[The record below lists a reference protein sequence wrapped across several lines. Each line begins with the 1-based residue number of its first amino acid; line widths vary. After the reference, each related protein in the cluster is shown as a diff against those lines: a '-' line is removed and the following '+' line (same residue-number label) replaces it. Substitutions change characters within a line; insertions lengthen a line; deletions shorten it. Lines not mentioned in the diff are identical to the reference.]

1 MKIRYLIL
9 LLIVLLAGFSRFYK
23 ITTLPPSL
31 YSDEVDIGYQAQTFN
46 QNHTDYFGNRFPV
59 DFHSFADWQPS
70 LGIYL
75 TSFLQ
80 KITGNYELS
89 VRLPSAMF
97 GVSSV
102 IMLYLITG
110 SLLPSFLLSIS
121 PWAIHYSRT
130 GFAVS
135 GMIFFILTGI
145 YFWQRYIKDKKLTS
159 LLFSTLFFCL
169 SPYFYSTAKLFLP
182 IIFIVIFIV
191 WFDEIKRINLSK
203 IILAGIF
210 CSLLLT
216 PMLIDTIQGKA
227 GFRFSYIGI
236 FTEPHRE
243 QVTDNLRYQDA
254 RTDHPDEIGISTSLT
269 SKMFHNKYELIG
281 ERFIKNYISAFSTNF
296 LFISGDDNQ
305 RHGFGGHGLLY
316 LLDGILIVIGIFYK
330 RSKLSNFFLLLLFL
344 SPIPSSLTRD
354 SLGPHATRLILML
367 PSLIYFSAQG
377 ILSITKKFP
386 RLLVITITVYI
397 LSFITFTHYYYYH
410 YSQDS
415 AIVWHTGMKEAVLA
429 AKETDG
435 RFVFFSDSYEPFLP
449 FFLFYNQYQLPTNNS
464 IENHLT
470 TVSNSSFSGKSL
482 DNTYFF
488 GRFNWSN
495 QKSLPSP
502 SIIVLPKSEYDSQK
516 LNLTISKKIGK
527 KYINQTE
534 FYILQIQ

>member
-1 MKIRYLIL
+1 MKIRYLVL
-9 LLIVLLAGFSRFYK
+9 LLIVLLAGFARLYK

-31 YSDEVDIGYQAQTFN
+31 YSDEVDIGYQALTFN
-46 QNHTDYFGNRFPV
+46 QNHTDYFGNKFPT

-75 TSFLQ
+75 TSFFQ

-89 VRLPSAMF
+89 VRLPSAIF
-97 GVSSV
+97 GVLSV

-110 SLLPSFLLSIS
+110 SLLPSFILSIS

-135 GMIFFILTGI
+135 GMIFVILAGI
-145 YFWQRYIKDKKLTS
+145 YFWQRYTKKKKTAY
-159 LLFSTLFFCL
+159 LLLSVLFFCL

-182 IIFIVIFIV
+182 IMFMAILIV
-191 WFDEIKRINLSK
+191 WFDDIKKIGLPR
-203 IILAGIF
+203 IILAAIF

-216 PMLIDTIQGKA
+216 PMLIDTVQGKA

-254 RTDHPDEIGISTSLT
+254 RTDHPSEIGISTSLI
-269 SKMFHNKYELIG
+269 SKIFHNKYELIG
-281 ERFIKNYISAFSTNF
+281 ERFTKNYISSFSTNF

-316 LLDGILIVIGIFYK
+316 IFEGILIIIGIFYK
-330 RSKLSNFFLLLLFL
+330 RDKLSSLFLLLLFL

-367 PSLIYFSAQG
+367 PSLIYFSARG
-377 ILSITKKFP
+377 VSAIVKRYSWSLSLILAVFTM
-386 RLLVITITVYI
+386 
-397 LSFITFTHYYYYH
+397 SFVTFTHYYYYH
-410 YSQDS
+410 YPQDS
-415 AIVWHTGMKEAVLA
+415 AIVWHTGMKEAVIA

-435 RFVFFSDSYEPFLP
+435 HFIFFSDSYEPFLP
-449 FFLFYNQYQLPTNNS
+449 FFLFYNQYNLPANNS

-488 GRFNWSN
+488 GRFNWLN
-495 QKSLPSP
+495 LKSLPPS
-502 SIIVLPKSEYDSQK
+502 SIIVLPKSEYESQK
-516 LNLTISKKIGK
+516 LDLVISKEISK

-534 FYILQIQ
+534 FYILQLR